1 MDLQNYSD
9 RDWQEILDEFRLLV
23 ARAGFADWDRATA
36 DALIET
42 GDDEP
47 DRRDGFSAD
56 GAPLEQ
62 LRRYAGEFIRFL
74 KARSRWTL
82 DEDRRSLA
90 HLLTAT
96 DGQPIDDFKVVFD
109 DRDETRSLY
118 ERVDNTDAMIEEL
131 RWFIDELYGEDRDFW
146 DDGAGAD
153 GDDR

>member
-36 DALIET
+36 DALSET
-42 GDDEP
+42 GDDEL
-47 DRRDGFSAD
+47 DRRDSFSAD

-62 LRRYAGEFIRFL
+62 LRRYAVEFTRFL

-82 DEDRRSLA
+82 DEDRRRLA

-96 DGQPIDDFKVVFD
+96 DGQQIDDIKVVFD

-118 ERVDNTDAMIEEL
+118 ERVDDTDAMIEDL
-131 RWFIDELYGEDRDFW
+131 GRFVDELYGEDRYFW
-146 DDGAGAD
+146 DDGAGAE
-153 GDDR
+153 GDDS